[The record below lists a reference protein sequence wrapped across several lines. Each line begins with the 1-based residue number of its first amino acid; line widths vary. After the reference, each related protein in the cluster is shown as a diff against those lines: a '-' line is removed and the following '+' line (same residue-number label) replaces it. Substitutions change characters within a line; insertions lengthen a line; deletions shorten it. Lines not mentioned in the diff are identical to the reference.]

1 MIKETKNSGH
11 TREGYI
17 KVAGGQVW
25 YKISGAD
32 KKKLPVIILHGGPA
46 ATHYYLEPLEALSSE
61 RPVIFYDQLGCGLSD
76 KTNVK
81 SLWTIEHFVE
91 ELGQVR
97 AALNLKNVHMLGH
110 SWGAM
115 LAMDYII
122 KHNPKGIASLVFSG
136 PCLSA
141 TMWGLDQRKYLSEL
155 PLKAREIISKTEKE
169 GNFDSKEYQDVMAS
183 YYQSHVCRLSPWPDC
198 LKKAFSSMNYEI
210 YKYMWG
216 PSEFTI
222 TGTLRNYDRANELYK
237 IKVPTIFTCGEFD
250 EATPQTVDY
259 YHKKVPQSEVF
270 VFKDASHNH
279 HLEKTKDY
287 LKIIGDFLKRADNY

>member
-1 MIKETKNSGH
+1 MEKEIKKSGNVQ
-11 TREGYI
+11 EGYI
-17 KVAGGQVW
+17 KVTGGNIW
-25 YKISGAD
+25 YKICGSD
-32 KKKLPVIILHGGPA
+32 KNKIPVIILHGGPA

-76 KTNVK
+76 KANVK

-97 AALNLKNVHMLGH
+97 AALNLKNVHILGH

-115 LAMDYII
+115 LATDYII
-122 KHNPKGIASLVFSG
+122 KYMPKGIASLVFSG
-136 PCLSA
+136 ACLSA
-141 TMWGLDQRKYLSEL
+141 TMWGLDQRNYLSEF
-155 PLKAREIISKTEKE
+155 PLKAREIISKTEEK
-169 GNFDSKEYQDVMAS
+169 GNFDSKEYQDVMIN

-198 LKKAFSSMNYEI
+198 LKRAFSEMNYEI

-222 TGTLRNYDRANELYK
+222 TGILKKYDRINDLNRIK
-237 IKVPTIFTCGEFD
+237 IPTLFTCGQFD
-250 EATPQTVDY
+250 EASPQTTDY
-259 YHKKVPQSEVF
+259 YHKKIPQSEIF

-279 HLEKTKDY
+279 HLEKTNDY
-287 LKIIGDFLKRADNY
+287 LEVVGSFIKNAD